1 MGSNRLR
8 TDFVSNPLD
17 PANARTAIENLM
29 FVYAER
35 MDAGDFKGVAALFAK
50 ARMIG
55 PKGNVQGTGS
65 AEIQDLYER
74 FTHVYEDGSPMTQ
87 HVTTNLILEF
97 AKDYR
102 SCNARSRFT
111 VVQALDGFTLQP
123 IITGYYED
131 KFVYTE
137 ADGWHFVER
146 RMKPKLTGDLS
157 RHLKQDLKDA

>member
-1 MGSNRLR
+1 M
-8 TDFVSNPLD
+8 SNPLD

-29 FVYAER
+29 FVYAEG
-35 MDAGDFKGVAALFAK
+35 MDAGDLAGVAKLFAK
-50 ARMIG
+50 ARIIG

-74 FTHVYEDGSPMTQ
+74 FTQVYEDGSPMTQ
-87 HVTTNLILEF
+87 HVTTNVILEF

-111 VVQALDGFTLQP
+111 VVQAVDGFTLQP

-131 KFVYTE
+131 KFAYTE
-137 ADGWHFVER
+137 ADGWHFTER
-146 RMKPKLTGDLS
+146 RMKPKLAGDLS
-157 RHLKQDLKDA
+157 RHLKVELKDA